1 MSNFNVFEKIV
12 SEIKKDKKEKF
23 GGKTMSKIKVQ
34 PTMTESTAS
43 YYRDNFKKP
52 ASAMADILESAR
64 DYTEANPTTR
74 MFETPLEMLTW
85 TLETNKAMQRQSKR
99 TLKGV
104 FSANELTAIISVM
117 NATILTY
124 GIPGDTLQGNI
135 DDVLPGELPVEIY
148 KDELRIKLSSLGI
161 YERSYLELWAWSFW
175 YAPGFD
181 DRDLESYIQQLL

>member
-1 MSNFNVFEKIV
+1 
-12 SEIKKDKKEKF
+12 
-23 GGKTMSKIKVQ
+23 MSKIKVQ
-34 PTMTESTAS
+34 PTITESTAT
-43 YYRDNFKKP
+43 YYRETFKKP
-52 ASAMADILESAR
+52 ASAMADILENVR

-85 TLETNKAMQRQSKR
+85 TLETNKAMQRQAKR
-99 TLKGV
+99 ALKGV

-124 GIPGDTLQGNI
+124 GIPGDTLRGNI

-181 DRDLESYIQQLL
+181 ERDLESYIQQIL